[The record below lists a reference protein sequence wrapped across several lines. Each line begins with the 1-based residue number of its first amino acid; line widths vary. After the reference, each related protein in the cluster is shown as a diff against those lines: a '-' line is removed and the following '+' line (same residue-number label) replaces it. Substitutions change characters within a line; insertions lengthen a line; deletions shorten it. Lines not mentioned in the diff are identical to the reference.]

1 MKALQTTITKKIGF
15 FYLQFFLICFS
26 VNAQNNWVFDQS
38 FGDNGIKRIN
48 FGPNYN
54 DIPNDILLM
63 PNGKILVAGISR
75 DNMSYYIA
83 ITQLLPNG
91 QLDTAGFGDGG
102 KVSHHFVLRDHA
114 NAIELQSVQS
124 DVKILVT
131 GAEAEGNG
139 GSQITPSLYRFN
151 ADGSLDTTF
160 AANGRAVHRFKGNY
174 SGEMYG
180 VKVLSDGNILT
191 AGYRTGS
198 GAFGLMRF
206 NSVGG
211 RDLSFGDQGEAV
223 LPFVGTFHPIGCLF
237 LGDSAVVMATV
248 AFANGMS
255 QFALAMMDRFG
266 NPVSTF
272 GDNGIVLTEKD
283 GKYNYSGGES
293 LLLTNDGKILL
304 SGTTPDSGPTNFIVG
319 RFLLDGTIDP
329 TFGNNGWAEIHF
341 AENFDICYDMKV
353 DSQGRILLVGGVSV
367 GYGMAGLARLN
378 SDGTPDTTFAPDG
391 KFILDLNNNS
401 GTHYLTHC
409 IPLDNGDIL
418 AAGYDF
424 HSNSGDFMVTRLT
437 QNPTGVEVSNSE
449 VPTDFVLHQN
459 YPNPFNPSTKI
470 KFTIPTP
477 PSSSPLSKGR
487 NEVGFVTLKVYD
499 VLGNEVATLV
509 NEYKPAG
516 NYEVD
521 FQSTVNNHQL
531 ASGVYFYTLRAG
543 SFVETKKMILLR

>member
-1 MKALQTTITKKIGF
+1 MKTLFTTIMKKAVFI
-15 FYLQFFLICFS
+15 YLLFLPICFS
-26 VNAQNNWVFDQS
+26 LYAQNNWIFDQS

-48 FGPNYN
+48 FGPNYS
-54 DIPNDILLM
+54 DIPNDLLLM

-83 ITQLLPNG
+83 LAQLLPNG

-151 ADGSLDTTF
+151 SDGSLDTTF

-180 VKVLSDGNILT
+180 VKVLPDGNILT

-211 RDLSFGDQGEAV
+211 RDLSFGDEGEAV

-266 NPVSTF
+266 NPVTTF

-341 AENFDICYDMKV
+341 APYFDVCYDMKV
-353 DSQGRILLVGGVSV
+353 DSQGRILLVGSVSGV
-367 GYGMAGLARLN
+367 GFGMAGLARLN

-437 QNPTGVEVSNSE
+437 QNTTGVEVINSE
-449 VPTDFVLHQN
+449 VPADFVLHQN

-470 KFTIPTP
+470 KYSIPSVTLRQAQ
-477 PSSSPLSKGR
+477 SD
-487 NEVGFVTLKVYD
+487 NWVTLKVYD

-521 FQSTVNNHQL
+521 FNSHSDKGQNLS
-531 ASGVYFYTLRAG
+531 SGVYFYTLRAG

>member
-48 FGPNYN
+48 FGENYD
-54 DIPNDILLM
+54 DIPNDLLLM
-63 PNGKILVAGISR
+63 PNGKILVAGKS
-75 DNMSYYIA
+75 DHNGSYFIA
-83 ITQLLPNG
+83 LTQLLPNG
-91 QLDTAGFGDGG
+91 QLDTANFGDSG
-102 KVSHHFVLRDHA
+102 KVSLQFSFRDYA
-114 NAIELQSVQS
+114 NAIGLQP
-124 DVKILVT
+124 DGKILLT
-131 GAEAEGNG
+131 GAQAVSNAG
-139 GSQITPSLYRFN
+139 GRITPSLYRFN

-160 AANGRAVHRFKGNY
+160 ADSGSAVYRFKVDY

-180 VKVLSDGNILT
+180 VKVLSDGNILI
-191 AGYRTGS
+191 AGYRTGL

-206 NSVGG
+206 NSDGG
-211 RDLSFGDQGEAV
+211 RDLSFGDEGEAV
-223 LPFVGTFHPIGCLF
+223 LPFVATFRPIACLF

-470 KFTIPTP
+470 KFTIPRTVN
-477 PSSSPLSKGR
+477 PLLGGARGGLVS
-487 NEVGFVTLKVYD
+487 LKVYD
-499 VLGNEVATLV
+499 ILGNEIATLV

-516 NYEVD
+516 NYEAD
-521 FQSTVNNHQL
+521 FQSTVNGHQL

>member
-48 FGPNYN
+48 FGENYD
-54 DIPNDILLM
+54 DIPNDLLLM
-63 PNGKILVAGISR
+63 PNGKILVAGKS
-75 DNMSYYIA
+75 DHNGSYFIA
-83 ITQLLPNG
+83 LTQLLPNG
-91 QLDTAGFGDGG
+91 QLDTANFGDSG
-102 KVSHHFVLRDHA
+102 KVSLQFSFRDYA
-114 NAIELQSVQS
+114 NAIGLQP
-124 DVKILVT
+124 DGKILLT
-131 GAEAEGNG
+131 GAQAVSNAG
-139 GSQITPSLYRFN
+139 GRITPSLYRFN

-160 AANGRAVHRFKGNY
+160 ADSGSAVYRFKVDY

-180 VKVLSDGNILT
+180 VKVLSDGNILI
-191 AGYRTGS
+191 AGYRTGL

-206 NSVGG
+206 NSDGG
-211 RDLSFGDQGEAV
+211 RDLSFGDEGEAV
-223 LPFVGTFHPIGCLF
+223 LPFVATFRPIACLF

-266 NPVSTF
+266 NPVTTF

-283 GKYNYSGGES
+283 GKSHLAGGEGGES
-293 LLLTNDGKILL
+293 LVLTNDGKILL
-304 SGTTPDSGPTNFIVG
+304 SGTTPNSGPTNFIVG

-329 TFGNNGWAEIHF
+329 TFGNNGWTEIHF
-341 AENFDICYDMKV
+341 AENFDVCYDMKV

-367 GYGMAGLARLN
+367 GHGKAGLARLN
-378 SDGTPDTTFAPDG
+378 SDGTPDTTFAPEG
-391 KFILDLNNNS
+391 KFILNLSNTY
-401 GTHYLTHC
+401 GYYLTQC

-418 AAGYDF
+418 AAGWDF
-424 HSNSGDFMVTRLT
+424 ANNNGDFMVTRLT
-437 QNPTGVEVSNSE
+437 QNPTGVEMSNSE
-449 VPTDFVLHQN
+449 VPADFVLHQN

-470 KFTIPTP
+470 KFTIPQTVN
-477 PSSSPLSKGR
+477 PLLGGAR
-487 NEVGFVTLKVYD
+487 GGLVTLKVYD
-499 VLGNEVATLV
+499 LLGNEVATLV

-521 FQSTVNNHQL
+521 FQSTVNGHQL
-531 ASGVYFYTLRAG
+531 ASGIYFYRLQAG